1 MPSTYT
7 ANGGIELP
15 ANGEQSATW
24 GSTVNDNMSI
34 LDRITNGVGSISLA
48 GTTHTLPTTDG
59 TLSDGQNRVLVL
71 GGSPSGPNTI
81 TVTPNNGQHIYI
93 IKNLSGQTA
102 TFTQGSGSNVSVLN
116 GTTKIIYC
124 DGGGSGAA
132 VVDLTATFDLG
143 SLVIGGNTV
152 TASAAELNIM
162 DGVTATTAEINIMDG
177 VTATTAE
184 INIMDGVTATTA
196 EINIMDGVT
205 ATTSEINIMDGITAT
220 TAELNTLDGFTGSVV
235 DFNFATNLNAL
246 GISYPEYLTLDGITA
261 TTAELNIMD
270 GVTATTAELNYVDGV
285 TSPIQTQLNTLDA
298 LQGRA
303 RGFITFNGATG
314 ATIKAL
320 NLTLSKTGTGNYNI
334 TCDSSIRDGTSNWCI
349 VVGSV
354 DKGVDSQTPSTSM
367 TQTFNHYNAYV
378 KTTDTD
384 GFTIDARLLYNEYAH
399 FGGNDNNTS
408 QGWGITSVDPTYISI
423 VVY

>member
-152 TASAAELNIM
+152 TASAAEL
-162 DGVTATTAEINIMDG
+162 
-177 VTATTAE
+177 
-184 INIMDGVTATTA
+184 NIMDGVTATTA